1 VSSSTTKSSTP
12 PPSCC
17 CKPATI
23 ALQLWTAAHGVAL
36 LISRPYLP
44 WGDADEFAERVITA
58 TCYGH
63 IISGL
68 TDPDATPQQTV
79 TWLKGLANEQHRR

>member
-1 VSSSTTKSSTP
+1 
-12 PPSCC
+12 
-17 CKPATI
+17 
-23 ALQLWTAAHGVAL
+23 
-36 LISRPYLP
+36 
-44 WGDADEFAERVITA
+44 VITA

-63 IISGL
+63 IIAGL